1 MQTRWRAKFCRR
13 LPAPETIPIE
23 MKLFKLW
30 VEIEEYDTET
40 GSYRNLTSDGEA
52 SPVPVASFRCLEDA
66 VVFAEQLAEDQSV
79 VENPLLPY
87 DLLN

>member
-1 MQTRWRAKFCRR
+1 
-13 LPAPETIPIE
+13 

-40 GSYRNLTSDGEA
+40 GSYRNLTSDGVA
-52 SPVPVASFRCLEDA
+52 SPVPVASFRRLEDA
-66 VVFAEQLAEDQSV
+66 VVFAEQLAEDHPVDELPIQ
-79 VENPLLPY
+79 PY

>member
-1 MQTRWRAKFCRR
+1 
-13 LPAPETIPIE
+13 

-40 GSYRNLTSDGEA
+40 GSYRNLTSDGVA

-66 VVFAEQLAEDQSV
+66 VVFAEQLAEDHPVDELPIQ
-79 VENPLLPY
+79 PY